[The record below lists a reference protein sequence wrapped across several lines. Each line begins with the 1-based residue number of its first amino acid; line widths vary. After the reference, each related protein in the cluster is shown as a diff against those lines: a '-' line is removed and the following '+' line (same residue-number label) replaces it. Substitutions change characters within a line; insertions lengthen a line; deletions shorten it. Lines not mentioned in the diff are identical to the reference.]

1 MQEKGSI
8 EISSKLKAQ
17 SSKPKLKTQ
26 NYLFCHP
33 EGGARR
39 IPCQVSEGSCANSLS
54 CHPEDEVRRIPYQ
67 VSEGFFASLRM
78 TIITQSSKLKTTTQ
92 NAKLFILSS

>member
-1 MQEKGSI
+1 MQEKGLI

-17 SSKPKLKTQ
+17 KSKPQLKTQ
-26 NYLFCHP
+26 NYLF
-33 EGGARR
+33 
-39 IPCQVSEGSCANSLS
+39 

-78 TIITQSSKLKTTTQ
+78 TIKKSKVKDQ
-92 NAKLFILSS
+92 RSKR